1 MNKKPMPQQ
10 KANGTKMSNPKNA
23 EKPAN
28 IKAVF
33 GTPKKSK

>member
-1 MNKKPMPQQ
+1 
-10 KANGTKMSNPKNA
+10 MSKSSKGSPNPKNA

-33 GTPKKSK
+33 GTPKKIKK